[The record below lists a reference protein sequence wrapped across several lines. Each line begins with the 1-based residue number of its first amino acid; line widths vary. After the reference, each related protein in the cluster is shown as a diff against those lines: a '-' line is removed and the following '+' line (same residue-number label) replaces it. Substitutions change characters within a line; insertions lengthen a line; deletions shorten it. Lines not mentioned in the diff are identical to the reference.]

1 MAQETHLRP
10 LRLVVVIS
18 GNGSNLQTIID
29 ASQSDL
35 AVEISAVISNRP
47 QAYGLQRA
55 ENANIT
61 THTLD
66 HTKFSS
72 REAFDTELKQI
83 IDGHA
88 PDLIVLAGFMRVL
101 SNAFVHEY
109 PGQILNIHPSL
120 LPKYRGLNTHAKAI
134 AAKDKYHG
142 ASVHFVTETL
152 DGGPVIVQ
160 ARVPILNDDNEE
172 SLAKR
177 VQEQEHKIYIE
188 ALRWLSEGRLHW
200 HDDALILDDQPLLQP
215 IVINSE
221 EANEAKIV

>member
-10 LRLVVVIS
+10 LRIVVIIS

-29 ASQSDL
+29 ASQNNL
-35 AVEISAVISNRP
+35 AVEISAVVSNRP
-47 QAYGLQRA
+47 KAYGLQRA
-55 ENANIT
+55 KNAGIP

-66 HTKFSS
+66 HTEFNH
-72 REAFDTELKQI
+72 REAFDAELKRI
-83 IDGHA
+83 LDNYS
-88 PDLIVLAGFMRVL
+88 PDFIVLAGFMRVL
-101 SNAFVHEY
+101 SNDFVNSY

-134 AAKDKYHG
+134 AANDQYHG

-160 ARVPILNDDNEE
+160 ARIAILSDDNEE

-177 VQEQEHKIYIE
+177 VQEQEHKIYIT
-188 ALRWLSEGRLHW
+188 ALRWLSEGRLRW
-200 HDDALILDDQPLLQP
+200 HDNALILDGKPLLQP
-215 IVINSE
+215 IVIDGE
-221 EANEAKIV
+221 KANEANTV